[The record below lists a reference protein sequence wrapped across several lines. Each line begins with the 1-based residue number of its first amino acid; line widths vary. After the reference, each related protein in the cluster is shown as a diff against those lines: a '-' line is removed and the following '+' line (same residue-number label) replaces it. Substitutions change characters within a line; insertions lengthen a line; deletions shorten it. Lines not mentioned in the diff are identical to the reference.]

1 MWLWNNKSMLQ
12 GHLHTHAL
20 LFDIIEVFIL
30 LLRVEVIANPITVIK
45 LPEVK
50 SSSLVFEKMWIFS
63 KMHKQGDIVELKLAN

>member
-1 MWLWNNKSMLQ
+1 MLQ

-50 SSSLVFEKMWIFS
+50 SSSLVFEKM
-63 KMHKQGDIVELKLAN
+63 